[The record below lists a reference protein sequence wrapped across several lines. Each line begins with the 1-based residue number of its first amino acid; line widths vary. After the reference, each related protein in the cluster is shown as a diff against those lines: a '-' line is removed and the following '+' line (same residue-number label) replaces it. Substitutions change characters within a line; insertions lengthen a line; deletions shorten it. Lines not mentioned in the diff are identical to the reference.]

1 MDDEKHV
8 SLPELTV
15 ATAFATLDTARYN
28 SVGELTQPLIKRI
41 ETVKKL
47 LSSESLPML
56 IARAYEHECK
66 IAGKGFSA
74 EKKRWQIDYT
84 IENDVFGTFTSTAY
98 SLPIDDDTEKMLRR
112 NFEKLAV
119 GDKVTLLL
127 TSLNHEKVCVWIKN

>member
-1 MDDEKHV
+1 MDDEKYT

-28 SVGELTQPLIKRI
+28 SVDELTLPLIKRI

-47 LSSESLPML
+47 LSVESLPML
-56 IARAYEHECK
+56 IARATEHTCK
-66 IAGKGFSA
+66 IAGKGFSS

-84 IENDVFGTFTSTAY
+84 IDDAVFGTFTSTAY
-98 SLPIDDDTEKMLRR
+98 SLPIDDETEKTLRR
-112 NFEKLAV
+112 NFEKLSV

-127 TSLNHEKVCVWIKN
+127 TSLNHEKVCVWIKK